1 MFEAQTRAEI
11 ISRLKKYYE
20 AHKTGDAS
28 AVEGTFTFDTFAA
41 NAVEFARAYAEMEL
55 IVDAAF
61 PQTSWGKYLDYLAEE
76 LAGLDRKAATPAK
89 VVLQIAGTGGATVP
103 AGSLFATA
111 GKINFLSDESITI
124 PETGIAEVKATAQL
138 AGTSGNVAAGA
149 IKKIPISIF
158 GVSTVT
164 NKQEAEGG
172 YDEETDD
179 DLLGRIL
186 FAVRQ
191 PATSGNVYHY
201 ILWATSV
208 SGVGA
213 VKVMPLWSGNGTVK
227 VIVVDT
233 DKENPSEELLKAVK
247 TKIAENAPIGAT
259 VTVTAPSVVKIDI
272 SLKVTS
278 GKGNTDALKS
288 VIDSYFKDSVFS
300 TDYTNIE
307 NLNQKMTVSLAQIGK
322 IILEKAEETGVYD
335 YSDLKLNQGTD
346 NVIVS
351 ADGMPKVG
359 TVTFA

>member
-1 MFEAQTRAEI
+1 MFEAQTRTEI
-11 ISRLKKYYE
+11 IGRLKKYYE
-20 AHKTGDAS
+20 VHKTGDAS
-28 AVEGTFTFDTFAA
+28 AVEGSFTFDTFAA

-89 VVLQIAGTGGATVP
+89 VVLQITGIGGAVVP
-103 AGSLFATA
+103 KGSLFSTT
-111 GKINFLSDESITI
+111 GKVNFLSDESVTV
-124 PETGIAEVKATAQL
+124 PETGVAEIKATAQV
-138 AGTSGNVAAGA
+138 AGTSGNVAART

-164 NKQEAEGG
+164 NTLEAEGG

-201 ILWATSV
+201 VLWATSV

-213 VKVMPLWSGNGTVK
+213 VKVMPLWNGNGTVK
-227 VIVVDT
+227 VIVVDA
-233 DKENPSEELLKAVK
+233 DKETPSEELLKEVR

-259 VTVTAPSVVKIDI
+259 VTVTAPSMVKIDI

-278 GKGNTDALKS
+278 GKGNADSLKS
-288 VIDSYFKDSVFS
+288 VIDSYFKTSVFN

-307 NLNQKMTVSLAQIGK
+307 NLNQKTVVSLAQIGK
-322 IILEKAEETGVYD
+322 IILEKADETGVYD

-346 NVIVS
+346 NITVS
-351 ADGMPKVG
+351 ADGMPCVG